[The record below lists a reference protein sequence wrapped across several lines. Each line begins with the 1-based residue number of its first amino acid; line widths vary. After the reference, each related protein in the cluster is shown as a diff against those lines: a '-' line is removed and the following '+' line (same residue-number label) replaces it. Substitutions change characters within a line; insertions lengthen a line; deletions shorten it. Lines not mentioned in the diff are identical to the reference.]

1 MKVGGGYWRV
11 NARGI
16 LMIAPFFWVICSFP
30 MKRSCV
36 GVRLR
41 MYVCMYMYVYLIV
54 FLRHVQVELKDEGTL
69 LASALVQVFFQ
80 EAFKTAGL
88 QSS

>member
-1 MKVGGGYWRV
+1 
-11 NARGI
+11 
-16 LMIAPFFWVICSFP
+16 
-30 MKRSCV
+30 
-36 GVRLR
+36 
-41 MYVCMYMYVYLIV
+41 MYVYLIV